1 MITPKAGEQLCR
13 LTGVGEGLR
22 EEAKE
27 AVMQAE
33 KFMAKYDEYML
44 KVTGETEQENVT
56 VVDVAEVNRWSNI
69 EAEGKKMANDR
80 HFKWHKLYQG
90 TALD

>member
-27 AVMQAE
+27 AMLQAE

-44 KVTGETEQENVT
+44 KVTGE
-56 VVDVAEVNRWSNI
+56 AE
-69 EAEGKKMANDR
+69 
-80 HFKWHKLYQG
+80 
-90 TALD
+90 